1 MFGNIYKDYSK
12 SEFLKIYGNELSQ
25 PIHSALDDFYDN
37 FKINEKDPTEFEIYN
52 QIITNFKDYLN
63 GVDFSGGFYEKRK
76 DNLLNKL
83 SKKNRDSFIETFIA
97 LVMIDK
103 FIQLTRS
110 IKEDDSNSN

>member
-1 MFGNIYKDYSK
+1 MYM
-12 SEFLKIYGNELSQ
+12 NELSQ
-25 PIHSALDDFYDN
+25 PIHSTLDDFYDN
-37 FKINEKDPTEFEIYN
+37 YKINDKDPTEFEIYN
-52 QIITNFKDYLN
+52 QIIANFKDYLN

-97 LVMIDK
+97 LVTIDK